1 MMEMSMIPRDTVPGV
16 ANTATTTTSG
26 LSEVEQREPR
36 DSLRVVHGL
45 STDEANKN
53 LELYGK
59 NEIPTIHVSIL
70 HLFLMQFV
78 GTMPYILE
86 ICLILAAAALDW

>member
-1 MMEMSMIPRDTVPGV
+1 MSIIPRESVQGF
-16 ANTATTTTSG
+16 ANATPSISG
-26 LSEVEQREPR
+26 VEQSEPR
-36 DSLRVVHGL
+36 DSPHRVVHGL
-45 STDEANKN
+45 STEEANKN
-53 LELYGK
+53 LEQYGR
-59 NEIPTIHVSIL
+59 NEIPILHVSIL